1 MKFQWVCLDNKEDD
15 SENGEV
21 DFAGMENVDFSRFA
35 FIRKLSFLEGNDARM
50 RSGRLSLVPAKEAV
64 VDSRLVV
71 RNGTLLSYADIA
83 EHQGKALEEKTI
95 WFHNICSQL
104 SSACGD
110 GHIKIVV
117 RRKFLLLDS
126 VDCVMSL
133 GREDL
138 RKRWRY

>member
-1 MKFQWVCLDNKEDD
+1 MKFLWVCLDNKEDD

-50 RSGRLSLVPAKEAV
+50 RRGRLSLVPAKEAV

-95 WFHNICSQL
+95 IPTL
-104 SSACGD
+104 SKLQQKYLIRCGLQ
-110 GHIKIVV
+110 HQE
-117 RRKFLLLDS
+117 S
-126 VDCVMSL
+126 WNM
-133 GREDL
+133 EA
-138 RKRWRY
+138 